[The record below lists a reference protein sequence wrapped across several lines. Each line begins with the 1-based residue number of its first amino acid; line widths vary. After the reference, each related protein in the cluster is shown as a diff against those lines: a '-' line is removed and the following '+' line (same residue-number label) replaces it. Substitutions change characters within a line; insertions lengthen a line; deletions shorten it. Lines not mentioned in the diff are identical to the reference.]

1 VTEPTDVT
9 EQGASLGRRIR
20 RGVKEPAQRA
30 FAWAAVRGLDTRP
43 RAVADVAAMEPR
55 AIVAARTDRIGDLL
69 VSTPLLAALHRRWPD
84 ARLVVIAGPKNR
96 AVLDGLPFV
105 EPGPVFRRTP
115 VNWLSLGGWLG
126 AQRFDLAVSLRAEGM
141 SGVFV
146 AAASRAPVRLVTHAT
161 KTAPAFNCIV
171 GVEDLHHLTR
181 HCRAAALLGAPC
193 PEPRPVYEVPEA
205 ARAGAREVAR
215 SRWSGGGRVVGVQV
229 PSRGDR
235 RHAGRAW
242 PADRLAELAGALAT
256 RGYRVVL
263 FGVGRERE
271 EAERIRARAPTAELA
286 PSGSLAFAAALL
298 AQVDVFVSGFTGTHH
313 LADAVGTPT
322 VVVGAAH
329 QALYW
334 RSLGRAHRLAVAER
348 AADVPVD
355 RVLAAV
361 EDALAARD
369 GRT

>member
-1 VTEPTDVT
+1 MTELAERGP
-9 EQGASLGRRIR
+9 SLARRLR

-30 FAWAAVRGLDTRP
+30 FAWAAVRGLDTRQ
-43 RAVADVAAMEPR
+43 RAVTEVAAMEPR
-55 AIVAARTDRIGDLL
+55 AIVAVRTDRIGDLL
-69 VSTPLLAALHRRWPD
+69 VSTPLVAALHRRWPS

-115 VNWLSLGGWLG
+115 ASWLALGRWLG

-161 KTAPAFNCIV
+161 KTAPAFNCVV
-171 GVEDLHHLTR
+171 GVEDLHHVTR

-193 PEPRPVYEVPEA
+193 PEPRPVYEVPAAER
-205 ARAGAREVAR
+205 ARAGEIAR
-215 SRWSGGGRVVGVQV
+215 SRWSGDARVVGVQV

-235 RHAGRAW
+235 RHTGRAW
-242 PADRLAELAGALAT
+242 PAGLLAELVSALAT
-256 RGYRVVL
+256 RGYRVAL

-271 EAERIRARAPTAELA
+271 EAERIRGATPRAELV
-286 PSGSLAFAAALL
+286 PSGTLAFAAALL
-298 AQVDVFVSGFTGTHH
+298 AHLDVFVSGFTGTHH

-329 QALYW
+329 QAIYW
-334 RSLGRAHRLAVAER
+334 RSLGPAHRLAVAEQ
-348 AADVPVD
+348 AADVPVE

-361 EDALAARD
+361 EDVLAAR
-369 GRT
+369 GPRG